1 VSVMFVENLPNH
13 LGAPVRR
20 LFLALATLVAGLFV
34 PTVTGAVSAPLVSIP
49 RWGLFEGQLAHP
61 RPPTDGLRGVEL
73 RTEFTAPDG
82 KVTKFWGYFDGGAAW
97 RFRFSPDQT
106 GPWRYTARF
115 SDGAAE
121 TSGEF
126 TCTASDLPG
135 PLTRSP
141 DNPIWFANAA
151 AGPLVVR
158 SFHLGDRFFAENFSA
173 ATRTAFLDW
182 AQAQGYNLLS
192 IGSHYLNRDTTG
204 RGRGWKTPQLWETTS
219 NTVRP
224 GEYAKAEAILD
235 DLRARRFYV
244 YPFAGFIGR
253 HSQFPQAAA
262 DQDAYIR
269 YTLARFAPYW
279 NVLLNVS
286 GPEPLWK
293 PEGYYN
299 KMPFAEVN
307 RLGGL
312 IHRLDPFGRL
322 ISVHNASGDDPFRFS
337 SWASY
342 QTLQGGPAEKSDNFA
357 ALHNFLFR
365 NHTGDRPIYA
375 QEVLWPGNY
384 LHGGLTPDQ
393 VRRKALVML
402 FAAANIN
409 FADMNGDSSTGYSG
423 TLDPAERHPEMH
435 AAIKS
440 AWDFF
445 ATVPFGRLKPT
456 WDVVK
461 GGVCLA
467 NGDREY
473 WVYRS
478 EPGVVEFAKPFASG
492 WRGEWL
498 SAEGVAKT
506 ESVTVEDKKT
516 FATPSSMPGDA
527 VLHLWRG

>member
-1 VSVMFVENLPNH
+1 MPLECLSKGLDSP
-13 LGAPVRR
+13 ARR
-20 LFLALATLVAGLFV
+20 LVWALATLVAGIFV
-34 PTVTGAVSAPLVSIP
+34 PPGAAATSAPVASVA
-49 RWGLFEGQLAHP
+49 RWGLFGGQLAHP
-61 RPPTDGLRGVEL
+61 RPPADALRGVEL

-82 KVTKFWGYFDGGAAW
+82 KVTKFWGFFDGGETW
-97 RFRFSPDQT
+97 SFRFSPDQI
-106 GPWRYTARF
+106 GRWRYTARF

-121 TSGEF
+121 TAGEF
-126 TCTASDLPG
+126 TCAASDLPG
-135 PLTRSP
+135 PLTRSR
-141 DNPIWFANAA
+141 DNPIWFANAT

-192 IGSHYLNRDTTG
+192 IASHYLNRDIPG
-204 RGRGWKTPQLWETTS
+204 RGRGWSTPQLWDAS
-219 NTVRP
+219 ANTVRP

-262 DQDAYIR
+262 DQEVYIR

-307 RLGGL
+307 RLGEL
-312 IHRLDPFGRL
+312 IHQLDPFARL

-342 QTLQGGPAEKSDNFA
+342 ETLQGGPAEKSDDFA

-402 FAAANIN
+402 FAAATVG

-423 TLDPAERHPEMH
+423 TLDPAQRKPAMH
-435 AAIKS
+435 AAAKT

-445 ATVPFGRLKPT
+445 ARAPFGRMKPT
-456 WDVVK
+456 WDIARP
-461 GGVCLA
+461 GVCLA
-467 NGDREY
+467 EIGREY
-473 WVYRS
+473 WVYLARGGHTEFTQAFGPGWTGQWIAPLGDVPPQSVRTEGEKRFEVPS
-478 EPGVVEFAKPFASG
+478 EFTADVVLRI
-492 WRGEWL
+492 WR
-498 SAEGVAKT
+498 
-506 ESVTVEDKKT
+506 
-516 FATPSSMPGDA
+516 P
-527 VLHLWRG
+527 

>member
-1 VSVMFVENLPNH
+1 MLLKNLPEY
-13 LGAPVRR
+13 LGPRARR
-20 LFLALATLVAGLFV
+20 LVWALAALVAGSLV
-34 PTVTGAVSAPLVSIP
+34 PQVAEAATAPAASVA
-49 RWGLFEGQLAHP
+49 RWGLFEGQLTHP
-61 RPPTDGLRGVEL
+61 RPPADALRGVEL
-73 RTEFTAPDG
+73 HTEFTAPDG
-82 KVTKFWGYFDGGAAW
+82 KITKFWGFFDGHSAW
-97 RFRFSPDQT
+97 RFRFSPDQI
-106 GPWRYTARF
+106 GRWRYTARF

-141 DNPIWFANAA
+141 DNPIWFANAT
-151 AGPLVVR
+151 AGAIVVR

-173 ATRTAFLDW
+173 ATRTTFLDW

-192 IGSHYLNRDTTG
+192 IGSHYLNRDSAG
-204 RGRGWKTPQLWETTS
+204 RGRGWKTPQLWDAAKS
-219 NTVRP
+219 TVLP

-253 HSQFPQAAA
+253 HSQFPQNVT
-262 DQDAYIR
+262 DQEAYVR

-299 KMPFAEVN
+299 KMSFAEVN
-307 RLGGL
+307 RLGDL

-322 ISVHNASGDDPFRFS
+322 ISVHNASGDDAFRFS
-337 SWASY
+337 SWGSY

-357 ALHNFLFR
+357 ALHNFIFR

-423 TLDPAERHPEMH
+423 TLDPAARHPEMH

-461 GGVCLA
+461 GGACLA
-467 NGDREY
+467 DGNREY
-473 WVYRS
+473 WIYLS
-478 EPGVVEFAKPFASG
+478 KSGATEFPKAFAAG

-498 SAEGVAKT
+498 APDGSARSETVPVEGNKHFT
-506 ESVTVEDKKT
+506 
-516 FATPSSMPGDA
+516 TPVSMPGDS